1 MKSVADNE
9 FLKANPLDT
18 DLVVEDVKNNIMN
31 MSRQQLNQDD
41 NNGFM
46 ISVGSWAKRSLLNV
60 C

>member
-9 FLKANPLDT
+9 FLKANLLDT
-18 DLVVEDVKNNIMN
+18 DLVVEDVQNKIMN
-31 MSRQQLNQDD
+31 MSRQQLNQED

-46 ISVGSWAKRSLLNV
+46 ISVGSGAKRSLFNV